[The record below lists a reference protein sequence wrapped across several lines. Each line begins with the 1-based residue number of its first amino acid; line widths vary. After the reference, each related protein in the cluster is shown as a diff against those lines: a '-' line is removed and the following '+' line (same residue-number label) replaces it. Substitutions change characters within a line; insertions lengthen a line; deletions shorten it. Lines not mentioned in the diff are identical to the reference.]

1 PNVLSWTPPA
11 VAAYHDVYYGS
22 DYESV
27 RDANISYD
35 PNEVYMG
42 RFDSNF
48 WPVGGNTLSLEL
60 GNIYY
65 WRIDEV
71 NGSEIWKGS
80 VWSFRTKF
88 EIIDEH
94 LLLWYTYDEGRGEWV
109 YDYSGH
115 ELHSFD
121 SSINPDNWDADGRF
135 DYCLHFKDDVGLELP
150 KYPERVLTNI
160 DDEITVS
167 MWLNGQ
173 PQEEFRDNWVIDA
186 GGGDYYLRVM
196 VPDEAGNVFWRAG
209 NDSNDALTW
218 EVDTWLW
225 QNEWHHF
232 AFVKDESADKMY
244 IYFDGAVGWW
254 KPGGTTSSLTNLA
267 DKQFKIGAKL
277 THSSDYEGK
286 MDDLRIYDYAKSESE
301 IKELYRGGDLASA
314 WGPSPYDGQG
324 DASRDANLAWN
335 AGDFADSHDVYFGTD
350 YAAVRDANTAV
361 TFGVFKD
368 NQSGTTYDLETLT
381 LDKTYFWRIDE
392 VNDSNGFKW
401 PGKVWRFKVAD
412 YIIIDDFEFYED
424 SGHLRTEWIIWGG
437 DDEFLTGAR
446 LYLANYSVL
455 YPAHGGSQI
464 MRYGYYT
471 DIMNPP
477 PGSYQEVDYAEAY
490 LSFTGGRQNWKDSG
504 VRALTLFFYGLPA
517 NATTEKEQ
525 MYVGIEDTGGTYAEI
540 RYGDYE
546 QLEEEDINDLNE
558 PEWHRWFIAL
568 PDFNDS
574 NYAAVPDNVDLS
586 SVAKLYIGFGN
597 RRSPQAGGSGEV
609 RFDDIR
615 LNLPVCRA
623 DVIKPV
629 GDFTGPRGVP
639 DCVVDL
645 ADIGYIAD
653 EWLKS
658 DANLVDM
665 MDDEPCDSNL
675 LGHWKLDGD
684 PCDSSSYN
692 HYGSID
698 GDGSDYSWVTGYDG
712 EESNPALEFT
722 GTCRLLVP
730 DDNNTPALR
739 PKYRVSVSAWAY
751 SKGQSDSAR
760 VVVKGQ
766 DDKETYSTEVS
777 GDDDFTFLIRDANN
791 NKYDV
796 STQVPQDEWMHLA
809 GTYDGNV
816 VKCYVNADLRKTTDA
831 NFVVVKGWTL
841 SQDQSGLAI
850 GNRSDA
856 TNRQFRG
863 IVDDVRIYDYALSV
877 GEIAW
882 LATDG
887 EGYMALN
894 SQANLYDLEK
904 QGEKYIN
911 LRDLAVLIDEH
922 WLDEILWP

>member
-1 PNVLSWTPPA
+1 
-11 VAAYHDVYYGS
+11 
-22 DYESV
+22 
-27 RDANISYD
+27 
-35 PNEVYMG
+35 
-42 RFDSNF
+42 
-48 WPVGGNTLSLEL
+48 
-60 GNIYY
+60 
-65 WRIDEV
+65 
-71 NGSEIWKGS
+71 
-80 VWSFRTKF
+80 
-88 EIIDEH
+88 
-94 LLLWYTYDEGRGEWV
+94 
-109 YDYSGH
+109 
-115 ELHSFD
+115 
-121 SSINPDNWDADGRF
+121 
-135 DYCLHFKDDVGLELP
+135 
-150 KYPERVLTNI
+150 
-160 DDEITVS
+160 
-167 MWLNGQ
+167 
-173 PQEEFRDNWVIDA
+173 
-186 GGGDYYLRVM
+186 
-196 VPDEAGNVFWRAG
+196 
-209 NDSNDALTW
+209 
-218 EVDTWLW
+218 
-225 QNEWHHF
+225 
-232 AFVKDESADKMY
+232 
-244 IYFDGAVGWW
+244 
-254 KPGGTTSSLTNLA
+254 
-267 DKQFKIGAKL
+267 
-277 THSSDYEGK
+277 
-286 MDDLRIYDYAKSESE
+286 
-301 IKELYRGGDLASA
+301 
-314 WGPSPYDGQG
+314 
-324 DASRDANLAWN
+324 
-335 AGDFADSHDVYFGTD
+335 
-350 YAAVRDANTAV
+350 
-361 TFGVFKD
+361 
-368 NQSGTTYDLETLT
+368 
-381 LDKTYFWRIDE
+381 
-392 VNDSNGFKW
+392 
-401 PGKVWRFKVAD
+401 
-412 YIIIDDFEFYED
+412 
-424 SGHLRTEWIIWGG
+424 IIWGG

-525 MYVGIEDTGGTYAEI
+525 INVGIEDTGGTYAEI

-751 SKGQSDSAR
+751 SKGQSDSA
-760 VVVKGQ
+760 
-766 DDKETYSTEVS
+766 
-777 GDDDFTFLIRDANN
+777 
-791 NKYDV
+791 
-796 STQVPQDEWMHLA
+796 
-809 GTYDGNV
+809 
-816 VKCYVNADLRKTTDA
+816 
-831 NFVVVKGWTL
+831 
-841 SQDQSGLAI
+841 
-850 GNRSDA
+850 
-856 TNRQFRG
+856 
-863 IVDDVRIYDYALSV
+863 
-877 GEIAW
+877 
-882 LATDG
+882 
-887 EGYMALN
+887 
-894 SQANLYDLEK
+894 
-904 QGEKYIN
+904 
-911 LRDLAVLIDEH
+911 
-922 WLDEILWP
+922 